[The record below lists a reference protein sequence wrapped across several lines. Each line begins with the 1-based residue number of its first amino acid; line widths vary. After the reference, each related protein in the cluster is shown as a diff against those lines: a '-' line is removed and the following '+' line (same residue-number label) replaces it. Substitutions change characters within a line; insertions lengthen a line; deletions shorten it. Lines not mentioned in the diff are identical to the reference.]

1 MYSFSIVV
9 VVEYKFHFIFFTL
22 SFLKKKTRKTRK
34 NLKNQNSYPV
44 KIVIHLFDFDQ
55 VFFFEYYLSSSSP
68 TPRNAIFNHHHHHHG
83 SINQNTSIQFS
94 FVCSVYFGYRFFF
107 VSFCSH
113 NNSNLIIMMTTK
125 MKIFSFI
132 AVITL

>member
-9 VVEYKFHFIFFTL
+9 VVEYKFHFIFFHIEF
-22 SFLKKKTRKTRK
+22 SQKENKKTKI
-34 NLKNQNSYPV
+34 LKNKNSYP
-44 KIVIHLFDFDQ
+44 VIHLFDFDQ